1 MLRTIVVPATAFAAA
16 LAILLLLAPIGVI
29 GDVRESSASSSS
41 DRYAL
46 GHNLTVDSLV
56 RGSVFVFGG
65 SAQVAN
71 VINGDLF
78 VIGGDVTFR
87 GAGRVRGNVIHGGQL
102 VNAQGRVGGSAYPLT
117 SLQGATAS
125 ITKTAVVLSL
135 LFFWILGAV
144 ALTMFS
150 GREIRASSVE
160 IRASALYCFTLGLVA
175 VTSFVLTA
183 IVFSY
188 LVPYFVGI
196 PLLAGLGVFAALTK
210 IYGMV
215 AVFHAVGSLVA
226 GSRSREQL
234 DRRKWL
240 RGDLAMVLIGVL
252 ILGAIRLLPGLGTI
266 AWSVASVFGIGV
278 ALATKFGRREPW
290 FLAFR
295 SVDAEPVSFRA

>member
-1 MLRTIVVPATAFAAA
+1 MLRTILLPATAFAAS
-16 LAILLLLAPIGVI
+16 LAMLLLLSPAGVI
-29 GDVRESSASSSS
+29 GDPRVTTATSSS

-46 GHNLTVDSLV
+46 GHDMNIETPVG
-56 RGSVFVFGG
+56 GSVFVFGG

-71 VINGDLF
+71 TVDGDLF
-78 VIGGDVTFR
+78 VIGGNVTFAP
-87 GAGRVRGNVIHGGQL
+87 AGRVRGNVIHGGQL

-117 SLQGATAS
+117 SVQGATAS
-125 ITKTAVVLSL
+125 LTKTAVVLSL
-135 LFFWILGAV
+135 LFFWIVGAV
-144 ALTMFS
+144 ILTLFS

-160 IRASALYCFTLGLVA
+160 IRSSALYCFTLGLVA

-188 LVPYFVGI
+188 LVPYLVGI

-215 AVFHAVGSLVA
+215 AVFHALGSIVA

-252 ILGAIRLLPGLGTI
+252 ILGAIRLIPGVGTI
-266 AWSVASVFGIGV
+266 AWSVASVFGVGV

-290 FLAFR
+290 FLAWR
-295 SVDAEPVSFRA
+295 HTEAEA

>member
-1 MLRTIVVPATAFAAA
+1 MLRTILMPATAFAAA
-16 LAILLLLAPIGVI
+16 LAMLLLLSPAGVI
-29 GDVRESSASSSS
+29 GDQRVNTATSSS

-46 GHNLTVDSLV
+46 GHDMNIEAPVE
-56 RGSVFVFGG
+56 GSVFVFGG

-71 VINGDLF
+71 TIQGDLF
-78 VIGGDVTFR
+78 VIGGNVTFAR
-87 GAGRVRGNVIHGGQL
+87 AGRVRGNVIHGGKL
-102 VNAQGRVGGSAYPLT
+102 VNAQGRVDGSAYPLT
-117 SLQGATAS
+117 SVQGATAS
-125 ITKTAVVLSL
+125 LTKTAVVLSL
-135 LFFWILGAV
+135 LFFWIVGAV
-144 ALTMFS
+144 ALTLFS
-150 GREIRASSVE
+150 SREIRASSIE

-188 LVPYFVGI
+188 LVPYLIGI

-215 AVFHAVGSLVA
+215 AVFHALGSLVA

-234 DRRKWL
+234 ERRKWL

-252 ILGAIRLLPGLGTI
+252 ILGAIRLIPGVGTI
-266 AWSVASVFGIGV
+266 AWSVASVFGVGV

-290 FLAFR
+290 FLAWR
-295 SVDAEPVSFRA
+295 HAEAEA